1 MDRAQIKDWAKK
13 KIKGH
18 VWEILIAIII
28 TSLLTGLTVGQSAK
42 WEDGKFIYHQ
52 GYQIGAI
59 LFCFVNV
66 GFAAYMIKFVNDKER
81 SYKEL
86 FDYYKDF
93 VRIFVTQLLSGI
105 FIMLWTLLLIV
116 PGIIKAISY
125 SLVNIILSDEK
136 YKDLSYMDVL
146 KKSETLMNGHKM
158 DYFVLQLSFIGWHLL
173 AILTLGILEIWI
185 APYQE
190 TATYKF
196 LNDII
201 KEDK

>member
-1 MDRAQIKDWAKK
+1 MNRAELKEWSKK

-18 VWEILIAIII
+18 VWELLIAIII
-28 TSLLTGLTVGQSAK
+28 AGILTGLTVGQH
-42 WEDGKFIYHQ
+42 WDFETGRYYQ

-59 LFCFVNV
+59 IFCFVEV
-66 GFAAYMIKFVNDKER
+66 GLAAYMIKFVNDKER

-105 FIMLWTLLLIV
+105 FIVLWMLLLIV

-185 APYQE
+185 TPYQT

>member
-1 MDRAQIKDWAKK
+1 MGRAELKEWAKK

-18 VWEILIAIII
+18 LWEIIIAAFI
-28 TSLLTGLTVGQSAK
+28 TSILTSLSFGGHANF
-42 WEDGKFIYHQ
+42 EDGHFDYKAGIQ
-52 GYQIGAI
+52 VGAI
-59 LFCFVNV
+59 LFCFVEV
-66 GFAAYMIKFVNDKER
+66 GYAAYMRKFIKDQER

-105 FIMLWTLLLIV
+105 FIILWSLLLIV

-125 SLVNIILSDEK
+125 SLVNMILADDK

-146 KKSETLMNGHKM
+146 KKSETLMNGHKK

-173 AILTLGILEIWI
+173 ACLTLGILEIWI
-185 APYQE
+185 TPYQT

-196 LNDII
+196 LNDIL
-201 KEDK
+201 ESDK

>member
-1 MDRAQIKDWAKK
+1 MNRAELKEWSKK

-18 VWEILIAIII
+18 VWELLVAIII
-28 TSLLTGLTVGQSAK
+28 SGILTGLTIGQRVT
-42 WEDGKFIYHQ
+42 WEDGRLVTHA

-59 LFCFVNV
+59 LFCFVEV
-66 GFAAYMIKFVNDKER
+66 GLAAYMIKFVNDKER
-81 SYKEL
+81 SYKDL
-86 FDYYKDF
+86 FEYYKDF

-105 FIMLWTLLLIV
+105 FVLLWMLLLIV

-158 DYFVLQLSFIGWHLL
+158 DFFVLQLSFIGWHLL

-190 TATYKF
+190 TASYKF
-196 LNDII
+196 LNDIL